1 MFPPPGYVGGT
12 QLCNSCAMDIDR
24 RQRIFGLALPII
36 GGMVSQNLLNIVDT
50 AMVGFLGDAA
60 LAAVGLGGFVV
71 FMCQAL
77 ILGIST
83 GVQTSAAR
91 RKGEGRVDRAAAILN
106 TALVLVL
113 LVAPLMSLVLIQLAE
128 PVYPYLNSDPAVIE
142 RGVPY
147 VEWRLGAIVFVGM
160 NFAFRGYW
168 NALDLS
174 RIYMTTLIFMHAS
187 NIVLNYVLIFG
198 NFGAPALGVTG
209 AGMASAISMAIGTAI
224 YVFLGSRHILK
235 SRFLRGLAT
244 RSETISLIRIS
255 VPAGLQQLFF
265 AAGLTAM
272 FWIIGRIGTPEL
284 AAANVLVT
292 VLLFAILPG
301 LGMGLACATLVGQAL
316 GKRDPENAYQWAFDV
331 AKVTVVLL
339 SILGLPM
346 WLVPDLV
353 SSIFIH
359 EDSTRALARWPMRI
373 MGLTMPI
380 EAVGFAFMHG
390 LLGAGDARRVM
401 RISIGTQWLL
411 FLPLAFLIGPF
422 LGYGLLGVWVW
433 QGVTR
438 ALQAWLFLTMWRG
451 RKWQQIEV

>member
-1 MFPPPGYVGGT
+1 MDPARRSRILV
-12 QLCNSCAMDIDR
+12 LAM
-24 RQRIFGLALPII
+24 PII
-36 GGMVSQNLLNIVDT
+36 GGMLSQNLLNIVDT

-91 RKGEGRVDRAAAILN
+91 RKGEGRPDRAAAILN
-106 TALVLVL
+106 AALGVVIV
-113 LVAPLMSLVLIQLAE
+113 VAPVFSLVLMQLAE
-128 PVYPYLNSDPAVIE
+128 PAYPYLNSDPEVIE

-147 VEWRLGAIVFVGM
+147 IEWRLGAIVFVGM

-174 RIYMTTLIFMHAS
+174 RLYMTTLIFMHAT
-187 NIVLNYVLIFG
+187 NIFLNYVLIFG
-198 NFGAPALGVTG
+198 NFGSPAYGVTG
-209 AGMASAISMAIGTAI
+209 AGMASAISMGVGTLI
-224 YVFLGSRHILK
+224 YFYLGFKHVRK
-235 SRFLRGLAT
+235 DGFLRCMAT
-244 RSETISLIRIS
+244 RQETAALIKVSI
-255 VPAGLQQLFF
+255 PAGLQQLFF
-265 AAGLTAM
+265 AAGLVTM

-301 LGMGLACATLVGQAL
+301 LGLGLACATLVGQAL
-316 GKRDPENAYQWAFDV
+316 GKREPDDAYQWSFDV
-331 AKVTVVLL
+331 AKVTIVLL
-339 SILGLPM
+339 TVLGIPM

-359 EDSTRALARWPMRI
+359 DESTRELARWPMRI

-380 EAVGFAFMHG
+380 EAIGFAFMHG
-390 LLGAGDARRVM
+390 MLGAGDARRVM
-401 RISIGTQWLL
+401 MVSVGTQWLL
-411 FLPLAFLIGPF
+411 FLPLAFVIGPV
-422 LGYGLLGVWVW
+422 LGFGLLGVWLW
-433 QGVTR
+433 QGITR
-438 ALQAWLFLTMWRG
+438 TLQSWLFFSMWRG
-451 RKWQQIEV
+451 RKWQRIEV

>member
-1 MFPPPGYVGGT
+1 
-12 QLCNSCAMDIDR
+12 
-24 RQRIFGLALPII
+24 
-36 GGMVSQNLLNIVDT
+36 MVSQNLLNIVDT
-50 AMVGFLGDAA
+50 AMVGFLGDPA

-91 RKGEGRVDRAAAILN
+91 RKGEGRIDRAAAVLN
-106 TALVLVL
+106 TALLLVL
-113 LVAPLMSLVLIQLAE
+113 LVAPVFSLVLIQLAE

-147 VEWRLGAIVFVGM
+147 IEWRLGAILFVGM

-174 RIYMTTLIFMHAS
+174 RLYMNTLIIMHTS
-187 NIVLNYVLIFG
+187 NIALNYVLIFG
-198 NFGAPALGVTG
+198 NFGFPAYGVTG
-209 AGMASAISMAIGTAI
+209 AGMASTISMGIGTAI
-224 YVFLGSRHILK
+224 YFFLGFRHIEK
-235 SRFLRGLAT
+235 GCFLRRLTT
-244 RSETISLIRIS
+244 RHETASLIRIS
-255 VPAGLQQLFF
+255 LPAGLQQLFF
-265 AAGLTAM
+265 AAGLVAM

-284 AAANVLVT
+284 AAANVLIT

-301 LGMGLACATLVGQAL
+301 LALGIACTTLVGQAL
-316 GKRDPENAYQWAFDV
+316 GQRDVDDAYRWAWDV
-331 AKVTVVLL
+331 CKVTVILL
-339 SILGLPM
+339 TILGLPM

-359 EDSTRALARWPMRI
+359 EPSTRELARWPMRI

-390 LLGAGDARRVM
+390 LLGAGDAKRVM
-401 RISIGTQWLL
+401 MVSIGTQWLV
-411 FLPLAFLIGPF
+411 FLPLAYLVGPV
-422 LGYGLLGVWVW
+422 LGFGLLGVWLL
-433 QGVTR
+433 QGGSR
-438 ALQAWLFLTMWRG
+438 ALQSFLFTEMWRG
-451 RKWQQIEV
+451 RKWQHIEV

>member
-1 MFPPPGYVGGT
+1 MNP
-12 QLCNSCAMDIDR
+12 AR
-24 RQRIFGLALPII
+24 RNRIFGLALPII

-83 GVQTSAAR
+83 GVQSSAAR
-91 RKGEGRVDRAAAILN
+91 RKGEGKPERAAAILN
-106 TALVLVL
+106 AALVLVVI
-113 LVAPLMSLVLIQLAE
+113 VAPIFSVVLMQLAE
-128 PVYPYLNSDPAVIE
+128 PVFPYLNSDPAVIE

-174 RIYMTTLIFMHAS
+174 RLYMTTLIFMHAT
-187 NIVLNYVLIFG
+187 NIILNYALIFG
-198 NFGAPALGVTG
+198 NFGAPELGVTG
-209 AGMASAISMAIGTAI
+209 AGMASAISMAVGTMI
-224 YVFLGSRHILK
+224 YFYLGLKHIRK
-235 SRFLRGLAT
+235 DGFLRCMAT
-244 RSETISLIRIS
+244 RAETVSLIRIS
-255 VPAGLQQLFF
+255 IPSGLQQLFF
-265 AAGLTAM
+265 AAGLVAM

-301 LGMGLACATLVGQAL
+301 LGMGLAAATLVGQAL
-316 GKRDPENAYQWAFDV
+316 GKREPDDAYQWAWDV
-331 AKVTVVLL
+331 AKVTVVLMTV
-339 SILGLPM
+339 LGLPM
-346 WLVPDLV
+346 WISPDLV

-359 EDSTRALARWPMRI
+359 EPSTRELARWPMRI

-380 EAVGFAFMHG
+380 EAIGFAFMHG
-390 LLGAGDARRVM
+390 MLGAGDARRVM
-401 RISIGTQWLL
+401 LISVCTQWLL
-411 FLPLAFLIGPF
+411 FLPLAFVVGPV
-422 LGYGLLGVWVW
+422 LGYGLLGVWIW

-438 ALQAWLFLTMWRG
+438 ALQAWLFLSMWRG
-451 RKWQQIEV
+451 RKWQHIEV

>member
-1 MFPPPGYVGGT
+1 
-12 QLCNSCAMDIDR
+12 MDLAR
-24 RQRIFGLALPII
+24 RNRIFALALPIV

-83 GVQTSAAR
+83 GVQSSAAR
-91 RKGEGRVDRAAAILN
+91 RKGEGRPESAAAILN
-106 TALVLVL
+106 AALVVVLV
-113 LVAPLMSLVLIQLAE
+113 VAPIFSLILIQLAE
-128 PVYPYLNSDPAVIE
+128 PVYPFLNSDAAVIE

-147 VEWRLGAIVFVGM
+147 IEWRLGAIVFVGM

-174 RIYMTTLIFMHAS
+174 RLYMTTLIFMHAT

-209 AGMASAISMAIGTAI
+209 AGMASAISMAVGTMI
-224 YVFLGSRHILK
+224 YFYLGLK
-235 SRFLRGLAT
+235 HVRRDGFLRRLAS
-244 RSETISLIRIS
+244 RAETLSLIRVSIPS
-255 VPAGLQQLFF
+255 GLQQLFF
-265 AAGLTAM
+265 AAGLVAM
-272 FWIIGRIGTPEL
+272 FWIIGRVGTPEL

-301 LGMGLACATLVGQAL
+301 LGLGLACATLVGQAL
-316 GKRDPENAYQWAFDV
+316 GKRQPEDAYQWAFDV
-331 AKVTVVLL
+331 ARLTIALL
-339 SILGLPM
+339 TMLGLPM

-353 SSIFIH
+353 SSLFIH
-359 EDSTRALARWPMRI
+359 EPSTRELARWPMRI

-380 EAVGFAFMHG
+380 EAIGFAFMHG
-390 LLGAGDARRVM
+390 MLGAGDARRVM
-401 RISIGTQWLL
+401 LISIGTQWLL
-411 FLPLAFLIGPF
+411 FLPLAFVIGPL
-422 LGYGLLGVWVW
+422 LGYGLVGVWVW

-438 ALQAWLFLTMWRG
+438 SLQAWLFFTMWRG
-451 RKWQQIEV
+451 RRWQQIVV